1 MKKLFIIILTVFSF
15 SCASVDVDSGV
26 TKQNSTGFKL
36 FGLGKKEKENKFSE
50 LEDEPP
56 PPEVII
62 VEQPI
67 FIPAKETP
75 PSTPK
80 PGTDTAKAS
89 NKEGIVM
96 PSDYSHAAV
105 VYDYNP
111 DWVYEVYAK
120 PLRVCDIRLE
130 PNEKAIEIPF
140 VSDSERWNIGAGV
153 SQEGNSLVQHIYV
166 KPAAR
171 GQEAS
176 LIINTDRRVYHLIL
190 RSFSDVYMPI
200 VRWRYHSGLPENYIS
215 SPKQEQQSF
224 PQNMSEG
231 SPSDNPFTS
240 VDPRY
245 LSFNYRITYGVFSKP
260 LWLPELVF
268 DDGSKTYITFPKQVL
283 QKELPAVFE
292 NRKDKLNY
300 RVMGNLIIIDKLVEN
315 ITVKIGRKEIIIAKK
330 RGER

>member
-1 MKKLFIIILTVFSF
+1 MKYLFIIILSVFSF
-15 SCASVDVDSGV
+15 SCAHVDVDTNV
-26 TKQNSTGFKL
+26 KKQNSTGVSLKSN
-36 FGLGKKEKENKFSE
+36 KKEKENKISE
-50 LEDEPP
+50 IENEAPS
-56 PPEVII
+56 PEVIV

-67 FIPAKETP
+67 FIPAKEAP
-75 PSTPK
+75 PTSPK
-80 PGTDTAKAS
+80 PGLDTAKES
-89 NKEGIVM
+89 NKVGIIM

-111 DWVYEVYAK
+111 DWVYEVYAM

-130 PNEKAIEIPF
+130 PNEKALEIPF

-153 SQEGNSLVQHIYV
+153 SQEGNALVQHIYV
-166 KPAAR
+166 KPAAK

-176 LIINTDRRVYHLIL
+176 LIINTDRRVYHIVL
-190 RSFSDVYMPI
+190 RSFSSAYMPI

-215 SPKQEQQSF
+215 SAKQDSS

-231 SPSDNPFTS
+231 STSDGPFFTS
-240 VDPRY
+240 VDPRF
-245 LSFNYRITYGVFSKP
+245 LSFNYRITYGFFSKP

-268 DDGSKTYITFPKQVL
+268 DDGSKTYITFPKQIL

-300 RVMGNLIIIDKLVEN
+300 RVMGNLIIIDKLIEN
-315 ITVKIGRKEIIIAKK
+315 ITVKIGRKEITIAKK
-330 RGER
+330 RG